1 MPDAPVDLAVILELV
16 FLVEVRHAGHP
27 RLQARGG
34 NMGQHSCANHSQSL
48 VQCMGRDSRTILSM
62 REGILYFGDVKVT
75 QIFVLNESF

>member
-48 VQCMGRDSRTILSM
+48 VRTMGRAAGTILSM
-62 REGILYFGDVKVT
+62 REGIWYFRDVKVI